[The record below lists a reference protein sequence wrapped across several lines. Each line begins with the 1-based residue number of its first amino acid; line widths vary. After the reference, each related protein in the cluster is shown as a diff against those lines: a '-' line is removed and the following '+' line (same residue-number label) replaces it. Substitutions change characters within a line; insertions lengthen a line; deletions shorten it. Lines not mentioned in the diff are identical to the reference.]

1 MRHVY
6 GWVRGLDLGDAVHM
20 TRDLHADHAIDG
32 VCVAQ
37 EGPTA
42 YQACAYLEE
51 LQGAPELGVLVVL
64 RTRMHRNN
72 DSRQPRSQRSGPD
85 HTHTHTHTHTAP
97 PPLPCQGMLFLERT
111 VMETIEKLCEQAGKV
126 KRV

>member
-1 MRHVY
+1 MGHIY
-6 GWVRGLDLGDAVHM
+6 GRVRGLDLGDAVHM

-64 RTRMHRNN
+64 GGGGGGGWSGVERWMGWRGPHMHRNDN
-72 DSRQPRSQRSGPD
+72 
-85 HTHTHTHTHTAP
+85 
-97 PPLPCQGMLFLERT
+97 
-111 VMETIEKLCEQAGKV
+111 
-126 KRV
+126 